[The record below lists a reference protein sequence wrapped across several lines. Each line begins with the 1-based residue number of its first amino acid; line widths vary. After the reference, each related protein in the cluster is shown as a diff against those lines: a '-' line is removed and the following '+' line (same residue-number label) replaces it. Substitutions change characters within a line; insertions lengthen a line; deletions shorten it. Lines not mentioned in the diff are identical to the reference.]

1 LTFRCRVPL
10 VALTLASITA
20 ISSVVST
27 SNPVAI
33 ARSAQA
39 PSTRCYT
46 NQLSLSVVLGTGAA
60 GHMARLF
67 RLHNHSS
74 RTCSLSGYPGVQLVD
89 ARGQVLPTHVQWEP
103 AGFLGS
109 QPKHVIELRPGANA
123 YVAIEWAEIPTGSQA
138 CPVASALRIIPPN
151 TYRSVRVQTTARV
164 CGGNLSV
171 SVVQSTP
178 LTI

>member
-1 LTFRCRVPL
+1 M
-10 VALTLASITA
+10 
-20 ISSVVST
+20 ISSSASLAV
-27 SNPVAI
+27 
-33 ARSAQA
+33 ARSAQT
-39 PSTRCYT
+39 PITRCYI
-46 NQLSLSVVLGTGAA
+46 NQLSLSVVMGTGAA

-74 RTCSLSGYPGVQLVD
+74 RTCSLIGYPGVQLVD
-89 ARGQVLPTHVQWEP
+89 ARGRALPTHAEWAP

-123 YVAIEWAEIPTGSQA
+123 YFAIEWAEIPTGSQA
-138 CPVASALRIIPPN
+138 CPVASAVRIIPPN
-151 TYRSVRVQTTARV
+151 TYRSLRVQTTGRV